1 MRAVLVLAV
10 LVASLALSG
19 VAGQAADGDLCSEA
33 AHVSWQADWETV
45 TVARAAVDVPGC
57 GDGESVGI
65 QLLTDDGDVPE
76 DGPVMGVVADERVVF
91 DLTSLD
97 QRVEPVIGVRVFL
110 ELHEEE
116 LVFFE
121 VTVDRRF
128 FNAPG
133 NEQRGLRQ
141 VTSLQVPLEG
151 QYFVPGA
158 PSGYEDVACS
168 EVNTPVGDDVIE
180 QGSGT
185 FTATA
190 SGRHLACYQQTPGV
204 PPGIPDDQEP
214 EVLGDT
220 ITDDDAG
227 VEVLGEAHR
236 APSPA
241 EAGLLPVTGAA
252 LWLFVLLGGLL
263 TVGGWRL
270 ARSRR

>member
-1 MRAVLVLAV
+1 MKAILLAG
-10 LVASLALSG
+10 LLWALFPAHVS
-19 VAGQAADGDLCSEA
+19 AADGLLCSDVAE
-33 AHVSWQADWETV
+33 VSWQADWDTV

-57 GDGESVGI
+57 GDGEPVGI

-76 DGPVMGVVADERVVF
+76 DGPIMGVVEDERVVF
-91 DLTSLD
+91 DLASLE
-97 QRVEPVIGVRVFL
+97 QRVEPVTGVRVFL
-110 ELHEEE
+110 ELTEEE

-141 VTSLQVPLEG
+141 VTSLQVPLDG
-151 QYFVPGA
+151 SYHVPGA
-158 PSGYEDVACS
+158 PSGYQDVDCS
-168 EVNTPVGDDVIE
+168 EVNTIIGDDVIE
-180 QGSGT
+180 EGSGT
-185 FTATA
+185 FTASA
-190 SGRHLACYQQTPGV
+190 SGRHLACYQQTPGAARS
-204 PPGIPDDQEP
+204 PDGQEP
-214 EVLGDT
+214 EVLGET
-220 ITDDDAG
+220 ITADDAE

-252 LWLFVLLGGLL
+252 LWLLVLLGGLL

-270 ARSRR
+270 ARARR